1 MNPQDYIPSKPTGT
15 HKLGALLDDECSK
28 LVLKPRKAAVKV
40 MEPVVGQEWKA
51 VRKGGKV
58 VYVL

>member
-1 MNPQDYIPSKPTGT
+1 MQFYDPPRPIGT
-15 HKLGALLDDECSK
+15 RELGALLDDECYRT
-28 LVLKPRKAAVKV
+28 VMKPRKAAKV
-40 MEPVVGQEWKA
+40 EILEQQWKA

>member
-1 MNPQDYIPSKPTGT
+1 MNPQDYIAPKPTGT

-28 LVLKPRKAAVKV
+28 LVLKPRKAAAKA

-51 VRKGGKV
+51 IRKDGKV